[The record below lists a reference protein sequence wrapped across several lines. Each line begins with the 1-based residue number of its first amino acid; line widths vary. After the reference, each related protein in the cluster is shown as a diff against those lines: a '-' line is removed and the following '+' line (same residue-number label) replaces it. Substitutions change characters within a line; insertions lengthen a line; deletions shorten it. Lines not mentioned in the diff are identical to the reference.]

1 MINNKK
7 FRKPLSMPG
16 LLATTRKSFKRLPE
30 AYHDSQRFVYPR
42 VDHLMAGLA
51 VCLLKYPSLLS
62 FDEETKD
69 PIIAYHLKPLFGLG
83 YVPSDTQMR
92 ERLDEVLPFS
102 LRVPYKKI
110 VSLLQRGKILEEYE

>member
-7 FRKPLSMPG
+7 FRKHLSMPG
-16 LLATTRKSFKRLPE
+16 LLATTRKSFNRLPD
-30 AYHDSQRFVYPR
+30 AYHDSQRFVYPL

-51 VCLLKYPSLLS
+51 VFLLKYPSLLS
-62 FDEETKD
+62 FDEDTKD
-69 PIIAYHLKPLFGLG
+69 QIIAYNLKQLFGLG

-110 VSLLQRGKILEEYE
+110 VSSN